1 MNPTTT
7 RLVMQQRLRNYF
19 NNNNYY
25 SGDDL
30 NNSIQDGLDEVV
42 ALSGCVYNSA
52 TIQFTAN
59 TTYYDM
65 VTLLPDFIGLVAVFN
80 NQIKRWMTP
89 VSVKKLDGFRIDW
102 EIVGG
107 TPWYFSIMNY
117 RYMAIYQKPLA
128 GNYGPMYVFYV
139 AAAPNPLTDTTIL
152 PIPDDHMQALE
163 NYCITDLL
171 EQQQEF
177 TKATSALKDYG
188 KRIEQL
194 RVWMQNRRDKDR
206 IAQLK

>member
-1 MNPTTT
+1 
-7 RLVMQQRLRNYF
+7 MQTRLRNYF
-19 NNNNYY
+19 QNSIYY

-42 ALSGCVYNSA
+42 AFSGCVYNSA
-52 TIQFTAN
+52 TIPFVAN
-59 TTYYDM
+59 LTYYDM
-65 VTLLPDFIGLVAVFN
+65 VTLLPDFIGLVAIFN

-89 VSVKKLDGFRIDW
+89 VTIKKLDGFRIDW

-107 TPWYFSIMNY
+107 TPWYFCMMNY
-117 RYMAIYQKPLA
+117 RFMAIYQKPLS
-128 GNYGPMYVFYV
+128 GNYGLAYVFYV

-177 TKATSALKDYG
+177 TKANAAIKDYA

-194 RVWMQNRRDKDR
+194 RVWMKNRRDKDR
-206 IAQLK
+206 VRSLK